1 MTRDTI
7 LFDINETVLDLSPL
21 KPKFEAMLGD
31 AAIASTWFATLL
43 HASTVCALTGVKT
56 GFAELAG
63 LTLDRLAALHRCTLS
78 GAERSD
84 LLGSFAS
91 LAPHPDVKP
100 ALEQLRNCSYGTVA
114 FSNSS
119 RELVSKQIANSGL
132 ASLFDL
138 VLSVEETESFKP
150 DARVYEYAAARVGRP
165 IGELRLI
172 AAHDWDTHGAM
183 MAGMKAAY
191 LDRSG
196 APYNPLYRRPQ
207 ISATTMG
214 GLVDRVIAGDT
225 GHT

>member
-21 KPKFEAMLGD
+21 KQKFEATLGD

-43 HASTVCALTGVKT
+43 HASTVCALTGVTT
-56 GFAELAG
+56 GFAELSG
-63 LTLDRLAALHRCTLS
+63 LTLDRLASLHRRTLS
-78 GAERSD
+78 SAERSD
-84 LLGSFAS
+84 ILGSFAS

-100 ALEQLRNCSYGTVA
+100 ALKQLRNCSYGTVA

-150 DARVYEYAAARVGRP
+150 DARVYKYAAARVGRP

-207 ISATTMG
+207 ISGTTMG
-214 GLVDRVIAGDT
+214 GLVDRIIAGDT
-225 GHT
+225 GHA